1 MQNPTW
7 LKSLSA
13 GMTVGAM
20 IISFASTPAAAAEE
34 DPNTGALSFTFNN
47 DLTHAYFFRGILQ
60 ERDNFIWQPSLDLSL
75 NVYSCEDGALRSADV
90 GFGTWASIHE
100 QETGASGN
108 GPDAMYETDFYPS
121 LSLTWGGGL
130 TTSFTYYFY
139 TSPNNAF
146 DTVQEAVVSASFD
159 DSEYLNEFALNPS
172 VDFVF
177 ETDNSRFGAG
187 SGRGN
192 MVEFGIRPGA
202 TFITDADT
210 GECYPITL
218 AFPAKLG
225 LSMGSY
231 YNDGPAPGENDTF
244 GYASLGANV
253 AVALGFI
260 PKNYGNWSAGVG
272 LDVYFLNDALE
283 NVNRDEFTPLGSSDP
298 ISPVG
303 TFNLTMT
310 Y

>member
-20 IISFASTPAAAAEE
+20 IISFASTPAVAAEE

-60 ERDNFIWQPSLDLSL
+60 ERDNFIWQPSLDLNL
-75 NVYSCEDGALRSADV
+75 NVYSCDEGALRSADV
-90 GFGTWASIHE
+90 GFGTWASVHE

-130 TTSFTYYFY
+130 TTSLTYYFY

-146 DTVQEAVVSASFD
+146 DTVQEAVLSASYD
-159 DSEYLNEFALNPS
+159 DSEYLGEFALNPS

-187 SGRGN
+187 RGN
-192 MVEFGIRPGA
+192 MVEFGINPGA
-202 TFITDADT
+202 TFLANGDSC
-210 GECYPITL
+210 ECYPITL
-218 AFPAKLG
+218 AFPARLG

-231 YNDGPAPGENDTF
+231 YNDPFSNDNDTF
-244 GYASLGANV
+244 GYATLGANV

-283 NVNRDEFTPLGSSDP
+283 NVNRAEFTPLDDGEP
-298 ISPVG
+298 VSPVG
-303 TFNLTMT
+303 TFSLTMT

>member
-1 MQNPTW
+1 
-7 LKSLSA
+7 
-13 GMTVGAM
+13 
-20 IISFASTPAAAAEE
+20 
-34 DPNTGALSFTFNN
+34 
-47 DLTHAYFFRGILQ
+47 
-60 ERDNFIWQPSLDLSL
+60 
-75 NVYSCEDGALRSADV
+75 VYSCEEGALRSADV
-90 GFGTWASIHE
+90 GFGTWASVHE

-146 DTVQEAVVSASFD
+146 DTVQEAVVSASYD
-159 DSEYLNEFALNPS
+159 DSEYLGEFALNPS

-187 SGRGN
+187 RGN

-202 TFITDADT
+202 TFVANGDSC
-210 GECYPITL
+210 ECYPITL
-218 AFPAKLG
+218 AFPARLG

-231 YNDGPAPGENDTF
+231 YNDPFSNDNDTF
-244 GYASLGANV
+244 GYATLGANV

-260 PKNYGNWSAGVG
+260 PKDYGNWSAGVG

-283 NVNRDEFTPLGSSDP
+283 NVNRAEFTPLDDGEP
-298 ISPVG
+298 VSPVG
-303 TFNLTMT
+303 TFSLTMT